1 MGWQGHAWDHRKGG
15 TVATKRILAVDG
27 GGIRGVIP
35 AKVLV
40 KIEELTGG
48 KRIAELFDLI
58 AGTSTG
64 GILAAGLC
72 VPGPDGKTPKYAAS
86 DLLDLY
92 RLKGKKIFA
101 SSLPRK
107 VWSVLIGSEYSSR
120 GLEAQLEL
128 YLEAWR
134 LADAV
139 TGLLITSFDMRAGE
153 AWFFSRRKAKADSAR
168 NYKLRDVARATSA
181 APTYF
186 PPFRFDAGA
195 KNGPVLVDGG
205 VFANNP
211 ALCAWVDEH
220 EEIKA
225 DSDVLILSLGTGS
238 VPHPVTFSRVR
249 RWGKVSWAQP
259 AISSFLDGQSDTTEY
274 ELGQLL
280 DPQRYMR
287 LQVKLPVANE
297 RMDDASGTNIAALES
312 PADSMVAN
320 PANASRLAA
329 MCQLLTANGS
339 PQMAQ
344 TP

>member
-1 MGWQGHAWDHRKGG
+1 
-15 TVATKRILAVDG
+15 VATKRILAIDG
-27 GGIRGVIP
+27 GGIRGLIP

-72 VPGPDGKTPKYAAS
+72 VPGTDGRPKYPATA
-86 DLLDLY
+86 LLDLY
-92 RLKGKKIFA
+92 KNKGKKIFA

-107 VWSVLIGSEYSSR
+107 VWSVLVGSEYSSS
-120 GLEAQLEL
+120 GLEAQLES
-128 YLEAWR
+128 YLGEWH
-134 LADAV
+134 LADAF

-153 AWFFSRRKAKADSAR
+153 AWFFSRRKAKADSTR
-168 NYKLRDVARATSA
+168 NYKLREVARATSA

-186 PPFRFDAGA
+186 PPFRFDEGA
-195 KNGPVLVDGG
+195 KDGPVLVDGG

-225 DSDVLILSLGTGS
+225 DTDVLILSLGTGS
-238 VPHPVTFSRVR
+238 VPHPFTFSRVR
-249 RWGKVSWAQP
+249 RWGKIFWAQP
-259 AISSFLDGQSDTTEY
+259 AIGSFLDGQSDTTEF

-280 DPQRYMR
+280 DPQRYLR

-297 RMDDASGTNIAALES
+297 HMDDASDSNVAALELA
-312 PADSMVAN
+312 ADSMLAN
-320 PANASRLAA
+320 PANASRLEA
-329 MCQLLTANGS
+329 MCKLLTASSS
-339 PQMAQ
+339 PQPAH
-344 TP
+344 TS